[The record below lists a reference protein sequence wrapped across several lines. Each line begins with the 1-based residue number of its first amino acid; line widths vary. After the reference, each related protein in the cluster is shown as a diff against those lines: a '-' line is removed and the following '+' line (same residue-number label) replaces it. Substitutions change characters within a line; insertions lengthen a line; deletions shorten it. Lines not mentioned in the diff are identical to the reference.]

1 MKKNIYAL
9 VLALTF
15 STTAF
20 AAECKGEKI
29 ENSNIEMCVI
39 RGELFQHDIYRLT
52 ADKIVIFALADDY
65 VENVTLEHTIPDGL
79 AIEFPLSKQGEKKV
93 KIMGGC
99 IPVNENETEVARV
112 CNFYWGK
119 YQVVKDVRFEFK

>member
-1 MKKNIYAL
+1 MKNNIYAL
-9 VLALTF
+9 VAALTF

-29 ENSNIEMCVI
+29 ENSNIEMCLI
-39 RGELFQHDIYRLT
+39 RGESFQHDIYRLT
-52 ADKIVIFALADDY
+52 ADKVVIFALADDY

-79 AIEFPLSKQGEKKV
+79 TIEFPLSKQGEKKV
-93 KIMGGC
+93 KITGGC
-99 IPVNENETEVARV
+99 IPVSENETEVARV

-119 YQVVKDVRFEFK
+119 YQVVKDVRFEFN

>member
-9 VLALTF
+9 VAALTF

-29 ENSNIEMCVI
+29 ENSNIEMCLI
-39 RGELFQHDIYRLT
+39 RGESFQHDIYRLT
-52 ADKIVIFALADDY
+52 ADKVVIFALADDY

-79 AIEFPLSKQGEKKV
+79 SIEFPLSKQGEKKV
-93 KIMGGC
+93 KITGGC
-99 IPVNENETEVARV
+99 TPVSENETEVARV

-119 YQVVKDVRFEFK
+119 YQVVKDVRFELN